1 LSGWRSRLPSARSKV
16 LSIEGL
22 SRYVLALVSDG
33 VMGLNYARAVAAY
46 VGDMA
51 TITPRGAADLAK
63 RGERDAG
70 GYSEGAGRAKQ
81 RVRAA
86 QEAMGTNRSSVMY
99 FVGVR
104 GLSFAEAAHDLGYA
118 GLDDVRRD
126 FLFAAGN
133 LTETPGYA
141 EFRYRPRPKERVA

>member
-1 LSGWRSRLPSARSKV
+1 
-16 LSIEGL
+16 
-22 SRYVLALVSDG
+22 
-33 VMGLNYARAVAAY
+33 MGLNYARAVAAY
-46 VGDMA
+46 VGDMS
-51 TITPRGAADLAK
+51 TITPRGAADLA
-63 RGERDAG
+63 RGAVRDAG

-86 QEAMGTNRSSVMY
+86 QEAMGRDRSSVMF

-104 GLSFAEAAHDLGYA
+104 GLSFAEAAQDLGFPS
-118 GLDDVRRD
+118 LNDVRRE